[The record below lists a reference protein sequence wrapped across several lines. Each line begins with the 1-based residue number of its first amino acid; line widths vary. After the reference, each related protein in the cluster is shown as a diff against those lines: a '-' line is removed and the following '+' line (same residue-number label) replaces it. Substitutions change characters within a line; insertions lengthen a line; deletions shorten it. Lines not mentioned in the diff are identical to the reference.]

1 MNWWLTILVVALAS
15 VPGRAALVEELPLGQ
30 AIWRPGAGT
39 MEVARPDGGTAP
51 VTADLWGIALD
62 RPTRVVIR
70 LQTVSTL
77 GLVIRALDPPTEQ
90 PLGVLAAGQ
99 PFAKELAAGR
109 YLLTVA
115 GNQGGGNGPYLLS
128 AALPPAASG
137 GFTGGLAEVK
147 PGAGVALLGR
157 YQLGVAAGLAIG
169 PGGQWV
175 ATWQG
180 EQAWL
185 HQIESGETF
194 GVPTMGGAVRRL
206 AFTSDGWA
214 LMAVT
219 EQGAL
224 MLAMPDLA
232 PFARFTAQTGV
243 LDAVPA
249 PEHRVVVL
257 PRDAPAYVSS
267 PVEGDLAYLPG
278 TKGAVRLIGGQS
290 ALVGLWY
297 ADRQVQVFDSLER
310 RELGRIRWPHEPT
323 GLALHPVEP
332 TVAGAGPE
340 TTALWRVGSS
350 TSAALFGGAG
360 AVAYHA
366 AGQLALA
373 TPEGVLIAT
382 AEDQATPLEPAV
394 QAIALD
400 FNAAGHRLGALTAA
414 GEVLLWDTISLLKH
428 EAGEAT
434 GDLLAARAAYNEGLT
449 AMKAMDFASARQQFV
464 QCRDLMAA
472 LPATG
477 EVAEFRVLALLRLS
491 QASYLV
497 KDYAASLAEA
507 DEYLAAARQ
516 LPDGKFKSYNVP
528 QAIYRRADAL
538 WELDRQAEARRDYQ
552 QALDAGLEG
561 LAADDARQ
569 KVAE

>member
-1 MNWWLTILVVALAS
+1 MSRWLTILQVALVS
-15 VPGRAALVEELPLGQ
+15 VPGRAAIVEELPLGQ

-39 MEVARPDGGTAP
+39 MEVARPEGGTAR
-51 VTADLWGIALD
+51 VTADLWGIAIE
-62 RPTRVVIR
+62 RPTQVVIR
-70 LQTVSTL
+70 LQTISPL
-77 GLVIRALDPPTEQ
+77 GLVIRTLDPPAAE
-90 PLGVLAAGQ
+90 PLAILAAGQ

-115 GNQGGGNGPYLLS
+115 GNQGGNGPYLLS

-137 GFTGGLAEVK
+137 SFAGGLAEVK
-147 PGAGVALLGR
+147 PGDGVTLLGR
-157 YQLGVAAGLAIG
+157 YSVGAASGLAVG

-185 HQIESGETF
+185 HQLEAGERF
-194 GVPTMGGAVRRL
+194 SVPTMGGAVRRL

-224 MLAMPDLA
+224 MLAMPDLT
-232 PFARFTAQTGV
+232 PFARFTAQSGV

-249 PEHRVVVL
+249 PEHRVVLL

-278 TKGAVRLIGGQS
+278 TKGAVKLIGGQG
-290 ALVGLWY
+290 ALVGLWS
-297 ADRQVQVFDSLER
+297 ADRQVQIFDSLQR
-310 RELGRIRWPHEPT
+310 RELGRIRWPYEPAS
-323 GLALHPVEP
+323 LALHPIEP
-332 TVAGAGPE
+332 LLAGAGAE
-340 TTALWRVGSS
+340 TTALWRVGAS

-373 TPEGVLIAT
+373 TPERVMLVT
-382 AEDQATPLEPAV
+382 EDGQTTPLDPAV
-394 QAIALD
+394 RAIALD

-414 GEVLLWDTISLLKH
+414 GEVLLWDTIRLLKR

-434 GDLLAARAAYNEGLT
+434 GELLAARTAYNEGLA
-449 AMKAMDFASARQQFV
+449 AMKAMDFAAARQQFAK
-464 QCRDLMAA
+464 CRELMAS
-472 LPATG
+472 LPVTG
-477 EVAEFRVLALLRLS
+477 ETAEFRVLALLRLS

-507 DEYLAAARQ
+507 DEYLAASRQ
-516 LPDGKFKSYNVP
+516 LPDSKFKSYNVP

-538 WELDRQAEARRDYQ
+538 WELDRKAEAKRDYQ

-561 LAADDARQ
+561 LAADDARR